1 MFYNLQTFFFKKK
14 NIQTTALVMSEW
26 NKSHQITAF
35 NDPDSLF
42 LTHHFVLKKHK
53 GKMKL
58 NAEALGHGS
67 SIL

>member
-1 MFYNLQTFFFKKK
+1 
-14 NIQTTALVMSEW
+14 MSEW

-35 NDPDSLF
+35 NNPDSLF
-42 LTHHFVLKKHK
+42 STHHFVLKKHK